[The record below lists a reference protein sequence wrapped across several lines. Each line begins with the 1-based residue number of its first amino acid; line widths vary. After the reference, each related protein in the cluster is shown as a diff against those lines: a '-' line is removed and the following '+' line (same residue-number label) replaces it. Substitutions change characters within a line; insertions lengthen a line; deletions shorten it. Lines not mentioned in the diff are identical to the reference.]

1 MVDNS
6 IEQAVFDLVE
16 EYNGFSLFT
25 FKRFKLEVD
34 TDLKTDFR
42 MDPDDAYEL
51 LERYT
56 EQFNINPKDIYFDK
70 YFPVNKKNPRSPLTI
85 GMLIESAKAGR
96 WLY

>member
-1 MVDNS
+1 MVNN
-6 IEQAVFDLVE
+6 IEQAVFTLVE
-16 EYNGFSLFT
+16 EYNGRSLLT
-25 FKRFKLEVD
+25 FKRFKLQND

-51 LERYT
+51 LERYA
-56 EQFNINPKDIYFDK
+56 EQFNINPKDIFFDK
-70 YFPVNKKNPRSPLTI
+70 YFPASKKASRSPLTI